1 MAMTIRSDQLTSK
14 SRQTRVEEI
23 ELRRAKDNC
32 LADRRTGEKIEKR
45 VDLVLLWRETKKQRR
60 WTRGVEVVTKQIK
73 FEAKAFLARLQPFF
87 FHGVGIF

>member
-45 VDLVLLWRETKKQRR
+45 VDLVLL
-60 WTRGVEVVTKQIK
+60 
-73 FEAKAFLARLQPFF
+73 
-87 FHGVGIF
+87 